1 MARWGKE
8 RVEEVILGRARL
20 CLFFCLFFSSSLL
33 MSRTRPQRRIRRPMV
48 PSSTSGL
55 LFKRGK
61 LTLSFFVGVAK
72 NVAWLLADGEG
83 WDDGLVMIGEGG
95 EEKM

>member
-1 MARWGKE
+1 
-8 RVEEVILGRARL
+8 
-20 CLFFCLFFSSSLL
+20 
-33 MSRTRPQRRIRRPMV
+33 MV

-72 NVAWLLADGEG
+72 NVAWLLADGER